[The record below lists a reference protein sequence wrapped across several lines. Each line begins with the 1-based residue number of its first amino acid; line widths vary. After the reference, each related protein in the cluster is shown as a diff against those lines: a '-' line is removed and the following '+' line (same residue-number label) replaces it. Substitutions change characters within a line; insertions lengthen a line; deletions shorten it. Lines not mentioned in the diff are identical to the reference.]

1 MPRPA
6 PHPEWARNARVVV
19 WWLCQRHGAPSPGV
33 PDTPQR
39 IRPAARALGVGVPT
53 LSAWANGRRVPP
65 LARIAELAGVEEEVL
80 LARYDDSAA
89 LVAALNIAVE
99 KKP

>member
-1 MPRPA
+1 
-6 PHPEWARNARVVV
+6 
-19 WWLCQRHGAPSPGV
+19 
-33 PDTPQR
+33 
-39 IRPAARALGVGVPT
+39 
-53 LSAWANGRRVPP
+53 VPP